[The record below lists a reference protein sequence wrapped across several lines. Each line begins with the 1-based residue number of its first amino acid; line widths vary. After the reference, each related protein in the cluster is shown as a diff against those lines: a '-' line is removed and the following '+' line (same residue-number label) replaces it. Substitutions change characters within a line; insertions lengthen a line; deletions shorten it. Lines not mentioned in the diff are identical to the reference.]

1 MPIPTPTQT
10 ETADKFIQRC
20 MSDEI
25 MLNEY
30 PDQSQRFAICSVS
43 YDKEK
48 MQLKNCENT
57 AKNAK
62 STKPEKF

>member
-1 MPIPTPTQT
+1 MPIPLPKKG
-10 ETADKFIQRC
+10 ETADKFIERC

-57 AKNAK
+57 VNNAE
-62 STKPEKF
+62 STKP

>member
-1 MPIPTPTQT
+1 MPIPKPNPA
-10 ETADKFIQRC
+10 ETADKFIERC

-48 MQLKNCENT
+48 MQLKNCDNT
-57 AKNAK
+57 VNNAE
-62 STKPEKF
+62 STKP

>member
-1 MPIPTPTQT
+1 MPIPSPNPN
-10 ETADKFIQRC
+10 ETADKFIERC

-57 AKNAK
+57 VNNAESAK
-62 STKPEKF
+62 P

>member
-1 MPIPTPTQT
+1 MPIPKPNLT
-10 ETADKFIQRC
+10 ETADKFIERC

-48 MQLKNCENT
+48 MQLKNCDNT
-57 AKNAK
+57 VKNAK
-62 STKPEKF
+62 TRKP

>member
-1 MPIPTPTQT
+1 MPIPKPNPA

-30 PDQSQRFAICSVS
+30 PDQK
-43 YDKEK
+43 DKKEK
-48 MQLKNCENT
+48 MQLKNCDNT
-57 AKNAK
+57 VNNAE
-62 STKPEKF
+62 STKP

>member
-1 MPIPTPTQT
+1 MPIPTPTPT
-10 ETADKFIQRC
+10 ESSKDFLERC

-48 MQLKNCENT
+48 MQLKNCDNT
-57 AKNAK
+57 VNNAESAK
-62 STKPEKF
+62 P